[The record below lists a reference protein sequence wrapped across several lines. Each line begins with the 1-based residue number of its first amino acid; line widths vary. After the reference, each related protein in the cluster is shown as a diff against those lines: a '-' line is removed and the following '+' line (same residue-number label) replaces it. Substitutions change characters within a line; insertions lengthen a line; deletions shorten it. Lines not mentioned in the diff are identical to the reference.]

1 MFFFRSKFLISDI
14 YFQIQVSNVFIYLS
28 HVIWPSCLPNS
39 CVSSRSMGNC
49 RTASAEARWGMPWK
63 GQPQSEE
70 RFTRL
75 IWWAAL
81 SSFFFGILLFQDEP
95 NCTLSNPRKLSDF
108 ALDVFYSSKNC
119 IWFAWRISTLLCMKL
134 EFGIKWLMS
143 TEMSLNWWVLH
154 AKRDLSFAICQDWD
168 FKKRGNLNSRLSGTI
183 VVPWIFLIT
192 ASCLKKLEFVSDVC
206 NFAMAFPCP
215 FRGMENSFWTS
226 HPESMF
232 AEVVELMALL
242 GSKFGPVACDNFNP
256 PKVERATW
264 HSNMSPWLGNPRTTK
279 WAFKWNNH
287 LESRNGRCSIG
298 VWWPQCIH
306 LFLDYQRIW

>member
-1 MFFFRSKFLISDI
+1 MSAQFMCF
-14 YFQIQVSNVFIYLS
+14 FQI
-28 HVIWPSCLPNS
+28 HGELPN
-39 CVSSRSMGNC
+39 CFGWGQVRYALKGA
-49 RTASAEARWGMPWK
+49 TAKRRAFHPVDLVGSTE
-63 GQPQSEE
+63 
-70 RFTRL
+70 F
-75 IWWAAL
+75 
-81 SSFFFGILLFQDEP
+81 FFFGILLFQDEP